1 MSAGRLFM
9 SVKFVALA
17 MIAAGIVCVLGAGA
31 LGGRSPV
38 EEGLFLLASTL
49 ACGGIVAFGMGAL
62 LLLVALFIA

>member
-1 MSAGRLFM
+1 M
-9 SVKFVALA
+9 SVRFVALA

>member
-1 MSAGRLFM
+1 M
-9 SVKFVALA
+9 SVRFVALA

-62 LLLVALFIA
+62 LLLVALFVA

>member
-1 MSAGRLFM
+1 M

-62 LLLVALFIA
+62 LLLVALSR

>member
-1 MSAGRLFM
+1 M

>member
-1 MSAGRLFM
+1 M

-62 LLLVALFIA
+62 LLLVALFVA

>member
-1 MSAGRLFM
+1 MN
-9 SVKFVALA
+9 VKFVALA

-62 LLLVALFIA
+62 LLLVALSR